1 MSRLVPQGRACLA
14 LIGWLV
20 CACAGVRKEPVLKP
34 VPDAEAVGIY
44 HTVRPG
50 ENLYSICRAYGAD
63 LQEVAEIN
71 GIDDVGL
78 IRTGQRLFVPDV
90 AEPFQVPL
98 PAREKV
104 AMGPPLPPAEM
115 GPPLPPAA
123 MGPPAPLPRD
133 SRQPRPPLMGPP
145 PPPLEVGPPPP
156 REVGPPLPLPEVV
169 AAPPPSRNPQTPP
182 ASPGAPRPEAKPQA
196 KPAEAKT
203 VAKAEARPAEAKPG
217 ASIEKWIG
225 QFIWPVNG
233 TVSSHFGIRDG
244 RRHDGLDIA
253 APEGTSIRA
262 AASGTVLYSGN
273 QQTGYGNLIIL
284 HHAQDMIT
292 VYAHNKVNLVKD
304 GEAVKQGQEIAKV
317 GRSGRV
323 TKFHL
328 HFEVRKRTKPRN
340 PQFFLPKP
348 S

>member
-20 CACAGVRKEPVLKP
+20 CACAGARKEPVLKP

-63 LQEVAEIN
+63 VQEVAEIN

-98 PAREKV
+98 PAVEKV
-104 AMGPPLPPAEM
+104 AMGPSLPPAEMGPPLPPAEM
-115 GPPLPPAA
+115 GPPAPP
-123 MGPPAPLPRD
+123 PREP
-133 SRQPRPPLMGPP
+133 RQPRPPLMGPP

-156 REVGPPLPLPEVV
+156 REMGPPLPLPEVV
-169 AAPPPSRNPQTPP
+169 AAPPPSRKPQSPP
-182 ASPGAPRPEAKPQA
+182 ASPGAPRTEAKP
-196 KPAEAKT
+196 EAL
-203 VAKAEARPAEAKPG
+203 
-217 ASIEKWIG
+217 IEKWIG

>member
-1 MSRLVPQGRACLA
+1 
-14 LIGWLV
+14 
-20 CACAGVRKEPVLKP
+20 
-34 VPDAEAVGIY
+34 
-44 HTVRPG
+44 
-50 ENLYSICRAYGAD
+50 
-63 LQEVAEIN
+63 
-71 GIDDVGL
+71 
-78 IRTGQRLFVPDV
+78 
-90 AEPFQVPL
+90 
-98 PAREKV
+98 
-104 AMGPPLPPAEM
+104 
-115 GPPLPPAA
+115 
-123 MGPPAPLPRD
+123 MGPPA
-133 SRQPRPPLMGPP
+133 
-145 PPPLEVGPPPP
+145 PPLEVGPPPP
-156 REVGPPLPLPEVV
+156 REMGPPLPLPEVV
-169 AAPPPSRNPQTPP
+169 AATPPSGEPRPPRQMGPPLPLPEIAATPPSWKPQTAP
-182 ASPGAPRPEAKPQA
+182 ASPGAPRPEAKP
-196 KPAEAKT
+196 
-203 VAKAEARPAEAKPG
+203 EAR
-217 ASIEKWIG
+217 IEKWIG
-225 QFIWPVNG
+225 QFIWPVDG
-233 TVSSHFGIRDG
+233 KVVSQFGIRDG